1 MVWSWKKSA
10 PSKAKDVARKR
21 LALAVLAG
29 LLSPA
34 KKFPD
39 GKSRPVTLVS
49 GNWEPHGGPPAG
61 HTETVQLRA
70 EDAAEIRLKDTQG
83 SLPWLQCGQRVYYR

>member
-1 MVWSWKKSA
+1 MGKKSA
-10 PSKAKDVARKR
+10 PSKAKYVAWKR

-49 GNWEPHGGPPAG
+49 GNREPHGEPPAG
-61 HTETVQLRA
+61 HTGTVQLWA
-70 EDAAEIRLKDTQG
+70 EGSAVTRLKDAQG
-83 SLPWLQCGQRVYYR
+83 SLPWLRCGQRVCYR